1 MQTSIED
8 HDFGTKRRKL
18 AVIGS
23 LSQRVSK
30 VNRSEFPVKIC
41 NGGQLCMREQTTNTH
56 LG

>member
-23 LSQRVSK
+23 FSQRVSK